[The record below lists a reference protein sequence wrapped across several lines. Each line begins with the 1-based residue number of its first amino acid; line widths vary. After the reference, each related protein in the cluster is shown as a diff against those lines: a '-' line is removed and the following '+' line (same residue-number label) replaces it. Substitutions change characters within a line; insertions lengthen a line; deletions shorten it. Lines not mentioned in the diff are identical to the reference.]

1 MRILGNLRPFEL
13 TKAYRSP
20 KSFGHTAHGGY
31 NEQMSFTFGV
41 RHSASAIFFSFV
53 SALFL
58 AFAVVTILPLSSSG
72 QFPQMRRQQERI
84 QASEKAEAERK
95 READPNKAN
104 SLPIPK
110 KAVMNVDVQAVL
122 AKGDHKTFAEAKIKQ
137 AKAVA
142 DGDDLWLYLKFNGK
156 LGDYARAIRD
166 AETGEIAYRLYA
178 EIAPQGDATT
188 LNRYVLSFSREE
200 LLLPEL
206 KINLAPGLPG
216 RNAAT
221 PLFVEVAG
229 SRQPGRWN
237 TEFRLTNSSAV
248 PRAMTDNLA
257 TATVTLELP
266 SGPTRY
272 SVLRTDFPSMLVR
285 GTTDTKRLPLA
296 GAFYR
301 LPLKLDITKKLTADG
316 IEPVR
321 FFFASDAWL
330 ETGASMLNP
339 QPSRKVFA
347 AFTYRKGEA
356 CHYGVAEAIQKY
368 DPMRSIFVWDRA
380 DVTPG
385 LPLDCAQLD

>member
-1 MRILGNLRPFEL
+1 M
-13 TKAYRSP
+13 
-20 KSFGHTAHGGY
+20 
-31 NEQMSFTFGV
+31 Q
-41 RHSASAIFFSFV
+41 
-53 SALFL
+53 
-58 AFAVVTILPLSSSG
+58 
-72 QFPQMRRQQERI
+72 RQQERI
-84 QASEKAEAERK
+84 QAAEKADAERK
-95 READPNKAN
+95 RAAESNKEN
-104 SLPIPK
+104 LLPVPK

-122 AKGDHKTFAEAKIKQ
+122 AKGDHQTFAEAKTKE

-188 LNRYVLSFSREE
+188 LNRYVLSFFKEE

-206 KINLAPGLPG
+206 KINLTPGLPG

-248 PRAMTDNLA
+248 PRLVTDNLA

-266 SGPTRY
+266 SGPARY
-272 SVLRTDFPSMLVR
+272 SVLRSDFASMLIR
-285 GTTDTKRLPLA
+285 GTTDTKRLPVA
-296 GAFYR
+296 GTFYS
-301 LPLKLDITKKLTADG
+301 LPLKLEITKKLNADG

-321 FFFASDAWL
+321 FYFASDQWL
-330 ETGASMLNP
+330 ESGASVLNP
-339 QPSRKVFA
+339 QANRRIFA
-347 AFTYRKGEA
+347 AFTYRKGDV

-368 DPMRSIFVWDRA
+368 DPMRSVFVWDRA
-380 DVTPG
+380 EVTPG
-385 LPLDCAQLD
+385 LPLDCAQLN